1 MLNRCFRPT
10 HQVLDDFTSQELR
23 CCQESWFVG
32 LGRRTVHGDG
42 YKVAPH
48 SLLVAKLVKIE
59 TLTMGLWWVHL
70 LFECVCFGGNDFTFW
85 KPAWWYCLGHSSM
98 IQPGSSQSAWR
109 CSWEWLLYQCPM
121 SLFGIWTLV
130 VQFHFGSILD
140 LRLDRCIIKWS
151 QGFPNA
157 STILTVEG
165 ISCTVQY
172 AQSFLLWVNGQSVNR
187 PLSSTVTAIAK
198 AQHV

>member
-1 MLNRCFRPT
+1 MLPRIVVCRVGQEDRAWGRLQSGSP
-10 HQVLDDFTSQELR
+10 QFTS
-23 CCQESWFVG
+23 SKVG
-32 LGRRTVHGDG
+32 QNRNINDG
-42 YKVAPH
+42 FMVGA
-48 SLLVAKLVKIE
+48 STFRMCLF
-59 TLTMGLWWVHL
+59 WWQWL
-70 LFECVCFGGNDFTFW
+70 YLW
-85 KPAWWYCLGHSSM
+85 KPAWWYCLGHSPM

-121 SLFGIWTLV
+121 SWFGIWTLV

-165 ISCTVQY
+165 ISYTAQY